1 MGKIVYVTKLPDCDF
16 CKNSNS
22 PRANTRSAKYDFKTK
37 WGPWANGCAAHFRQ
51 HAAQPD
57 VLGTGWGQELRVGE
71 EPERT
76 DDDIRE
82 DLAAAIEAGDYDAM
96 EEALGDRD
104 FAEFM

>member
-1 MGKIVYVTKLPDCDF
+1 MGTIAYVSELPKCDF
-16 CKNSNS
+16 CKN
-22 PRANTRSAKYDFKTK
+22 AGVTRKAKYDFKTSS
-37 WGPWANGCAAHFRQ
+37 GQWANGCAIHFKN

-71 EPERT
+71 APERT
-76 DDDIRE
+76 DEEIRA
-82 DLAAAIEAGDYDAM
+82 DLMAAAEAGDFDAF

>member
-1 MGKIVYVTKLPDCDF
+1 MSRIAFVTALPDCDF
-16 CKNSNS
+16 CKN
-22 PRANTRSAKYDFKTK
+22 AGITRKAKYDFKTSS
-37 WGPWANGCAAHFRQ
+37 GQWANGCAIHFKN

-71 EPERT
+71 APERT
-76 DDDIRE
+76 DEDIRK
-82 DLAAAIEAGDYDAM
+82 DLEAAIEAGDYDAM